1 MDRNIFYFIDDLD
14 FCEGEFC
21 TNLSADE
28 AIDRFESCTD
38 PLGKKGIGVFVYVE
52 GGPEPD
58 DYYMEAQ
65 CLTDGE
71 RIFELSH
78 KLISEELLETVNA
91 GLDRICERLN
101 LSMPSRFAYSGR

>member
-1 MDRNIFYFIDDLD
+1 
-14 FCEGEFC
+14 
-21 TNLSADE
+21 
-28 AIDRFESCTD
+28 
-38 PLGKKGIGVFVYVE
+38 
-52 GGPEPD
+52 
-58 DYYMEAQ
+58 MEAQ

-101 LSMPSRFAYSGR
+101 LSMPSRLAYSGR